1 MFYFHPYLG
10 KWSNLTN
17 IFSNGLKP
25 PTSNLLSTCQERSL
39 FWTCQKMLLVVQFSL
54 FCLTALYILY
64 LASLFVKTTSV
75 KHDRWKGNSCQRYL
89 TGWNPW
95 GAFWLEMASHAQALG
110 GVLRL
115 RTSRQTLA
123 RGSTASDLQVLSSR
137 ERWHIPPKGSQPD
150 NHRLKGAR
158 RVVVMPQEGKLYWV
172 HPHCHM
178 LIDLW

>member
-17 IFSNGLKP
+17 IFPMGWNHQPVIFFQLVKSVLYFERARRCC
-25 PTSNLLSTCQERSL
+25 LLFSFRS
-39 FWTCQKMLLVVQFSL
+39 

-110 GVLRL
+110 GCWDWERHGRL
-115 RTSRQTLA
+115 WHVAQ
-123 RGSTASDLQVLSSR
+123 LQVTCKCYLPGNDHISHRKGPSR
-137 ERWHIPPKGSQPD
+137 TIIDSKGP
-150 NHRLKGAR
+150 G
-158 RVVVMPQEGKLYWV
+158 G
-172 HPHCHM
+172 
-178 LIDLW
+178 